1 MRQVW
6 LISILFL
13 LLLIG
18 LPLVVKG
25 EIEERTGTVSWIV
38 DGDTFDINYV
48 RYRLADI
55 DAPESDENYEA
66 YQASKYYLLDLIHG
80 KTVYLDIDNKY
91 TYDDYGNGER
101 FVCITYLDYNSTHY
115 LNVNKAM
122 TIANYAITK
131 NYDNEFNPS
140 SWILFVLKPSSTTPT
155 PSPTPSPSPT
165 STQEPTP
172 TFSPSPGPIPNP
184 MITPTPSI
192 VPTPTGQPPIR
203 FYNPYLILFGTTL
216 LLIALGI
223 LTYFK
228 KRRT

>member
-1 MRQVW
+1 M
-6 LISILFL
+6 
-13 LLLIG
+13 
-18 LPLVVKG
+18 
-25 EIEERTGTVSWIV
+25 
-38 DGDTFDINYV
+38 
-48 RYRLADI
+48 ADI
-55 DAPESDENYEA
+55 DAPESDENCDA

-140 SWILFVLKPSSTTPT
+140 SWTLFVLKPSATTPA
-155 PSPTPSPSPT
+155 PSPSSV
-165 STQEPTP
+165 STQDPTP

-184 MITPTPSI
+184 MITPTPS
-192 VPTPTGQPPIR
+192 VEPTPTGPPPIR
-203 FYNPYLILFGTTL
+203 FYNPYLILFGSTL

-223 LTYFK
+223 LAYFK
-228 KRRT
+228 KYRKSN